1 MEEEVRVEEMRVR
14 AVATVEADGA
24 CVACGGGGGGECAAD
39 AGDACAADA
48 GDACAA
54 DAGGG
59 SVCRGS
65 LIGKWGTQINS

>member
-48 GDACAA
+48 G
-54 DAGGG
+54 GG